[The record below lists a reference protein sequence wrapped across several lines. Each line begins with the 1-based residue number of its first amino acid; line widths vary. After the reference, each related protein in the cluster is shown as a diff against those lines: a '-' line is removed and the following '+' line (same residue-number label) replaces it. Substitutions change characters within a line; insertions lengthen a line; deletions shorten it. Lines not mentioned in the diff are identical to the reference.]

1 MSAEIENLF
10 SAVESS
16 FNLIARCLELD
27 KLREK
32 LAELNQKSEDPE
44 LWNNNQEAQKILKEK
59 SLVEDKLNQ
68 VFAIENSLKDN
79 REYFDLAKLEGD
91 AQLISD
97 IEKNLISLKKTAQ
110 NFEIECLFSG
120 ETDANNCFLDIN
132 AGAGGTDS
140 CDFALMLLRMY
151 ERFAVS
157 KKFKVEIV
165 SILDG
170 EEAGLRSATLKI
182 SGRFAFGWMRTE
194 SGVHRLVRISPF
206 NANDKRQTS
215 FASVWAYPELD
226 DEIEIT
232 INEKD
237 LRVDTF
243 RASGAGGQH
252 VNKTDSA
259 VRMTHLPTNIVV
271 QCQTDRSQIRNRAEC
286 MKMLKSRLYELEVQ
300 KKKDALTAS
309 ESSKTDNSWGHQIRS
324 YVLHPY
330 QLVKDLSTDFET
342 GNIQAVL
349 DGEIEGFI
357 KAALTEKTSEK
368 N

>member
-1 MSAEIENLF
+1 MRGVFDPNQL
-10 SAVESS
+10 
-16 FNLIARCLELD
+16 
-27 KLREK
+27 KEK
-32 LAELNQKSEDPE
+32 LSELNKKSEDPE
-44 LWNNNQEAQKILKEK
+44 LWNNKLEAQKILKEK
-59 SLVEDKLNQ
+59 SLLEEKLNQ
-68 VFAIENSLKDN
+68 VSLIENGLKDN
-79 REYFDLAKLEGD
+79 REYFDLAKTEAD
-91 AQLISD
+91 SQLLSD
-97 IEKNLISLKKTAQ
+97 IEKNLIELKKIAD

-120 ETDANNCFLDIN
+120 ENDTNNCFVDIN

-151 ERFAVS
+151 ERFATK
-157 KKFKVEIV
+157 KKFRVEVV

-170 EEAGLRSATLKI
+170 EEAGIRSATLKI

-215 FASVWAYPELD
+215 FASVWSYPEVD
-226 DEIEIT
+226 DEIEIK
-232 INEKD
+232 IEEKD
-237 LRVDTF
+237 LRIDTF

-286 MKMLKSRLYELEVQ
+286 MKMLKSRLYELEIQ
-300 KKKDALTAS
+300 KKKDAQAAS
-309 ESSKTDNSWGHQIRS
+309 ESAKTDNSWGHQIRS

-330 QLVKDLSTDFET
+330 QMVKDLRTDFET

-357 KAALTEKTSEK
+357 KSALTEKL
-368 N
+368 

>member
-1 MSAEIENLF
+1 M
-10 SAVESS
+10 
-16 FNLIARCLELD
+16 
-27 KLREK
+27 LRGVFEPEK
-32 LAELNQKSEDPE
+32 LSQRLVELNQKSEDPN

-59 SLVEDKLNQ
+59 SLIEGKLEQ
-68 VFAIENSLKDN
+68 VAELKNGLKDN
-79 REYFDLAKLEGD
+79 REYFDLAKSEGD
-91 AQLISD
+91 TQLIAD
-97 IEKNLISLKKTAQ
+97 IEKTLISLKKTAD

-120 ETDANNCFLDIN
+120 ETDCNNCFLDIN

-151 ERFAVS
+151 ERFAAI

-165 SILDG
+165 NILDG
-170 EEAGLRSATLKI
+170 EEAGVRSATIKI
-182 SGRFAFGWMRTE
+182 SGKFACGWMRTE

-215 FASVWAYPELD
+215 FASVWVYPELD

-232 INEKD
+232 IDEKD

-271 QCQTDRSQIRNRAEC
+271 QCQSDRSQLRNRVEC
-286 MKMLKSRLYELEVQ
+286 MKMLKSRLYELEIQ
-300 KKKDALTAS
+300 KKKDALAAS

-330 QLVKDLSTDFET
+330 QMVKDLRTNFET
-342 GNIQAVL
+342 GNIQSVL

-357 KAALTEKTSEK
+357 KAALTEKM
-368 N
+368 